1 MTDDD
6 IANAIRKLADTRGPD
21 KTFCPSE
28 VARHLSDDWR
38 PLMNDIRRVAA
49 AMETIEA
56 TQGGTPVDPVTARG
70 PIRLR
75 ALR

>member
-6 IANAIRKLADTRGPD
+6 IAHAIQALAEARGPG

-28 VARHLSDDWR
+28 VARRLSDDWR
-38 PLMNDIRRVAA
+38 PLMDDIRRIAA
-49 AMETIEA
+49 AMDTIEA
-56 TQGGTPVDPVTARG
+56 TQGGIPVDPGAARG